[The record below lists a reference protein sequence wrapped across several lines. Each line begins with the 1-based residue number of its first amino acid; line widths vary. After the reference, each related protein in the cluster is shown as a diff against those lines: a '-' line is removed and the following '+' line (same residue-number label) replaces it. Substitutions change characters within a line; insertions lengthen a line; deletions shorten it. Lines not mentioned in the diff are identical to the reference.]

1 MIVPVILAGGTGSRL
16 WPLSRSAYPKQLLS
30 LVSTKTLLQ
39 DTILRSQHLPNVQ
52 PPLIICNQEHRFLV
66 AEQLQMIN
74 IKDATIIL
82 EPVAKNTAPAA
93 TIAAL
98 HLQK

>member
-39 DTILRSQHLPNVQ
+39 DTILRSHVNTILNFWITYIIQPINV
-52 PPLIICNQEHRFLV
+52 PV
-66 AEQLQMIN
+66 QLQISYSYQS
-74 IKDATIIL
+74 L
-82 EPVAKNTAPAA
+82 
-93 TIAAL
+93 
-98 HLQK
+98 